1 MSSTDSNTTARPVC
15 CSSFGL
21 AAECLM
27 TAPRGARLPCSTAI
41 APSGLIGLSRGRMA
55 SCPGTSSAPATTS
68 RSVCAGD
75 GLGIEID
82 EIAELRHQLRHAAGM
97 MEMLHV
103 MLARRFQVDQ
113 HRHLA
118 AELVEGFEID
128 AMFGAVGDRG
138 QMNQAVGRAADR
150 LQHDLRVAERRRASA
165 IRSAAAPSP
174 SPSRRRPCRWLRPS
188 ENARHAAPGSSRSSA
203 ATGPAPR

>member
-21 AAECLM
+21 AAECLI

-41 APSGLIGLSRGRMA
+41 APSGLIGLSRGRIT

-68 RSVCAGD
+68 RKRRAGD
-75 GLGIEID
+75 GPGIEVD
-82 EIAELRHQLRHAAGM
+82 QVAELRHQLRHAAGM

-103 MLARRFQVDQ
+103 VLARRLQVDQ

-118 AELVEGFEID
+118 AEPVEGFEID
-128 AMFGAVGDRG
+128 AMRGAAGDRG
-138 QMNQAVGRAADR
+138 EMDQAVGRAADR
-150 LQHDLRVAERRRASA
+150 LQHHLRIAEGGRRQDFARAS
-165 IRSAAAPSP
+165 APSP
-174 SPSRRRPCRWLRPS
+174 SPSRPRPCRWPRRS
-188 ENARHAAPGSSRSSA
+188 ASARHAAPGWSRSSA
-203 ATGPAPR
+203 ATGRAPR